1 MNVARRSLVA
11 ATALVALTLAACSSS
26 GAGSHSSAPGSNS
39 SSPPL
44 KLALIGPF
52 SGSATA
58 SSEGGL
64 PKILDAWAQ
73 ATNKAGGING
83 HNVQTVVMDIGSA
96 TDGGLTAVKSAI
108 TQDHVAAIV
117 DFDTNDATWI
127 PYAAQQSVPVIP
139 GSAGLGSLLSDDV
152 FPVLTSPLALSY
164 ALVAEAKTYGTK
176 VAIGYAAEI
185 AGGEEEVTLSKTFG
199 AGLGVNVVVASK
211 LPSSAPDY
219 TAFCQQVKQSGATS
233 YTLAFAAATAKKI
246 TDQCYQQGV
255 RIPQVLIGPAVPP
268 SWISDPAFKGDIAVD
283 GVAPFFDTSVA
294 GVAQYRSALQ
304 QYEPS
309 ITHSSFDTS
318 GGAFAWAAAQMFTA
332 GAKAATGTAPSDI
345 QRGLF
350 TVKNGTLG
358 GLIAPVSYTSGKTTT
373 VDCWFTWQMGS
384 GALETGPSGTK
395 PSCAPAATLAVIEQA
410 VLKQLGK

>member
-1 MNVARRSLVA
+1 MKVAIRSPAARSSRACSSGNRTSAWRPGRKYRPESAVSRSASRSAPFPSRRFCVTIRVLHTCDGWHKICRTCRKTMESTMNVARRSLVA

-83 HNVQTVVMDIGSA
+83 HNVQTVVMDIGPA

-185 AGGEEEVTLSKTFG
+185 AGASEEVTLSKTFG

-211 LPSSAPDY
+211 LPSSAPAS

-246 TDQCYQQGV
+246 TDQCYQQGG
-255 RIPQVLIGPAVPP
+255 RIPQVLIGP
-268 SWISDPAFKGDIAVD
+268 
-283 GVAPFFDTSVA
+283 
-294 GVAQYRSALQ
+294 
-304 QYEPS
+304 
-309 ITHSSFDTS
+309 
-318 GGAFAWAAAQMFTA
+318 
-332 GAKAATGTAPSDI
+332 
-345 QRGLF
+345 
-350 TVKNGTLG
+350 
-358 GLIAPVSYTSGKTTT
+358 
-373 VDCWFTWQMGS
+373 
-384 GALETGPSGTK
+384 
-395 PSCAPAATLAVIEQA
+395 
-410 VLKQLGK
+410 

>member
-1 MNVARRSLVA
+1 
-11 ATALVALTLAACSSS
+11 
-26 GAGSHSSAPGSNS
+26 
-39 SSPPL
+39 
-44 KLALIGPF
+44 
-52 SGSATA
+52 
-58 SSEGGL
+58 
-64 PKILDAWAQ
+64 
-73 ATNKAGGING
+73 
-83 HNVQTVVMDIGSA
+83 
-96 TDGGLTAVKSAI
+96 
-108 TQDHVAAIV
+108 
-117 DFDTNDATWI
+117 
-127 PYAAQQSVPVIP
+127 
-139 GSAGLGSLLSDDV
+139 
-152 FPVLTSPLALSY
+152 
-164 ALVAEAKTYGTK
+164 
-176 VAIGYAAEI
+176 
-185 AGGEEEVTLSKTFG
+185 
-199 AGLGVNVVVASK
+199 
-211 LPSSAPDY
+211 
-219 TAFCQQVKQSGATS
+219 
-233 YTLAFAAATAKKI
+233 
-246 TDQCYQQGV
+246 
-255 RIPQVLIGPAVPP
+255 VPP

>member
-1 MNVARRSLVA
+1 
-11 ATALVALTLAACSSS
+11 
-26 GAGSHSSAPGSNS
+26 
-39 SSPPL
+39 
-44 KLALIGPF
+44 
-52 SGSATA
+52 
-58 SSEGGL
+58 
-64 PKILDAWAQ
+64 
-73 ATNKAGGING
+73 
-83 HNVQTVVMDIGSA
+83 
-96 TDGGLTAVKSAI
+96 VKSAI

-309 ITHSSFDTS
+309 ITHSSLGGSPDVHS
-318 GGAFAWAAAQMFTA
+318 GREGRNRNGTQRHSAWSLHRQERNIGRPHRSGQLYVREDHDRGLLVHVAD
-332 GAKAATGTAPSDI
+332 G
-345 QRGLF
+345 QRG
-350 TVKNGTLG
+350 T
-358 GLIAPVSYTSGKTTT
+358 
-373 VDCWFTWQMGS
+373 
-384 GALETGPSGTK
+384 
-395 PSCAPAATLAVIEQA
+395 
-410 VLKQLGK
+410 